1 MFYHLKI
8 IHTEEVTGDIIII
21 PIVEIE
27 DYNVKIDGKIFFDQ
41 PVKKRSKNIRYHSRN
56 CNWPRR
62 WLQNCLST
70 GLCLFEKL
78 LQDDRNKKWIQ
89 NDIEVTL
96 NL

>member
-21 PIVEIE
+21 PTVEIE

-41 PVKKRSKNIRYHSRN
+41 PVKKWSKNIRYHSRN